1 LKEKKK
7 KTLPTDRQ
15 QQHDSMD
22 SDSLSGDALED
33 FYDDIPEQEFDEDYF
48 DDAWEAMDISPLEKL
63 DRKHTTAAAADADMG
78 DVMDFL
84 WHFLYTP
91 QDEYYRQYPNTE
103 DLLNALSVIL
113 QKLKFIRTDPTCFS
127 PDREKSRI
135 HLLLDI
141 LKVTKGPGLKK
152 QKLKKN
158 LIELLKNS
166 ENEQMTGR
174 VALKKN
180 SYESMVKGVAQVSLS
195 SEAFKGL

>member
-1 LKEKKK
+1 
-7 KTLPTDRQ
+7 
-15 QQHDSMD
+15 
-22 SDSLSGDALED
+22 
-33 FYDDIPEQEFDEDYF
+33 
-48 DDAWEAMDISPLEKL
+48 
-63 DRKHTTAAAADADMG
+63 
-78 DVMDFL
+78 
-84 WHFLYTP
+84 
-91 QDEYYRQYPNTE
+91 
-103 DLLNALSVIL
+103 
-113 QKLKFIRTDPTCFS
+113 
-127 PDREKSRI
+127 
-135 HLLLDI
+135 